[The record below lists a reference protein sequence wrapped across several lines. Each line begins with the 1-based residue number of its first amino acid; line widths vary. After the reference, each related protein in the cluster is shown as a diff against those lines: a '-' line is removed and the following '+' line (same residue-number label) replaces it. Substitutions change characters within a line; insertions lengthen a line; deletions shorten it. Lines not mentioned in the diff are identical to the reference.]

1 MKSVE
6 QMYMERVMA
15 MTPDEKLA
23 RAGAML
29 QLARTAIA
37 RSIVAEHGEMPEM
50 ELKHRVAL
58 RLYGSEPVAALI
70 EEEIRSLTRNSPRAS
85 DSQPQVFE

>member
-15 MTPDEKLA
+15 MTPAEKLA
-23 RAGAML
+23 LAGAML

-37 RSIVAEHGEMPEM
+37 RSIVAEHGEMPER

-58 RLYGSEPVAALI
+58 RLYGSEPVASLI
-70 EEEIRSLTRNSPRAS
+70 EQQLRRVTENPSMRPDA
-85 DSQPQVFE
+85 

>member
-37 RSIVAEHGEMPEM
+37 RSIVAEHGEMPEK

-70 EEEIRSLTRNSPRAS
+70 EEEIRRVSR
-85 DSQPQVFE
+85 

>member
-6 QMYMERVMA
+6 QMYIERVMA
-15 MTPDEKLA
+15 MTPAEK
-23 RAGAML
+23 
-29 QLARTAIA
+29 LARTAIA
-37 RSIVAEHGEMPEM
+37 GSVMSEHGEMPER

-70 EEEIRSLTRNSPRAS
+70 EEEIRSLKRNPPKAS
-85 DSQPQVFE
+85 VSQSQDFE

>member
-23 RAGAML
+23 R
-29 QLARTAIA
+29 TAIA
-37 RSIVAEHGEMPEM
+37 RSIVVEQGEMQER
-50 ELKHRVAL
+50 ELKLRVSL

-70 EEEIRSLTRNSPRAS
+70 EEELRRVSR
-85 DSQPQVFE
+85 